1 MILEKANIY
10 RSAAFILLRR
20 VAGGGNKGHTPT
32 HRHTHAHTHTN
43 RMREGERGR
52 ERVMTEMR
60 SIDREIDV
68 EKLNG

>member
-1 MILEKANIY
+1 MGIKD
-10 RSAAFILLRR
+10 
-20 VAGGGNKGHTPT
+20 T
-32 HRHTHAHTHTN
+32 HPHIGTHTHTHTHTHTN